1 MPGAPAPGIFAF
13 RETIGDVPSRLGT
26 GDYDPTMADRP
37 VMALRTPLYLILAAL
52 GVLIFVATFLPWATV
67 ESVGSDVSVA
77 GTEAGGWGA
86 AAIIA
91 GAAIAVIG
99 VIGYFWNPFSDPE
112 ALFIAGFS
120 LATLIAA
127 IAKFGDTASFV
138 DPAGEFL
145 PDANVGV
152 GLWLILLASVV
163 ALAGAAWIVV
173 SRPKAETQ
181 LGD

>member
-1 MPGAPAPGIFAF
+1 
-13 RETIGDVPSRLGT
+13 
-26 GDYDPTMADRP
+26 MADRP
-37 VMALRTPLYLILAAL
+37 VVALRTPLYLILAAL

-67 ESVGSDVSVA
+67 DSAGSDVSIA

-112 ALFIAGFS
+112 ALLIAGFS

-127 IAKFGDTASFV
+127 IAKLGDTASFV
-138 DPAGEFL
+138 DPADEFF
-145 PDANVGV
+145 PDAGAGI
-152 GLWLILLASVV
+152 GLWLILIAAIVGLI
-163 ALAGAAWIVV
+163 GAAWIVV
-173 SRPKAETQ
+173 SRPKAETR
-181 LGD
+181 LA

>member
-1 MPGAPAPGIFAF
+1 
-13 RETIGDVPSRLGT
+13 
-26 GDYDPTMADRP
+26 
-37 VMALRTPLYLILAAL
+37 MALRTPLYLILAAL

-67 ESVGSDVSVA
+67 ASTGNDVSIA

-86 AAIIA
+86 AAFIA

-127 IAKFGDTASFV
+127 IAKLGDTASFV
-138 DPAGEFL
+138 DPADEFF
-145 PDANVGV
+145 PDAAAGI
-152 GLWLILLASVV
+152 GLWLIFVAAVV
-163 ALAGAAWIVV
+163 ALVGAAWIVV
-173 SRPKAETQ
+173 SRPSAETR
-181 LGD
+181 LGA